1 MSRRGVVATSVLLA
15 WAAGLGLLL
24 VRELNPSSAAKLAE
38 VSMRIVPVTNFYMVE
53 DSGRHIGFASI
64 SIDTIPH
71 SLQVTEYVVTEADGG
86 PRHTAQ
92 LAVRLSRGLALREFE
107 STRTNG
113 TDTTRI
119 VGRVIDSSMVVSR
132 TGESHSVP
140 ITLPAFAGVIGATVT
155 LLIDEPS
162 VGATSS
168 IRMVDPLTGQ
178 LSMRPARIEAE
189 SLFVVLDSAVADSSG
204 RWFAVHKDTVRAWHL
219 VSNVAPAV
227 DAWVDAQGLIVQKR
241 LENGLVLRRMA
252 FELAFENW
260 RQAHPERA
268 VSVAADGNVVSGT
281 WLASGAPRPTMQ
293 LDTLRVRFGANI
305 PREFAARYG
314 RAYRAGGQ
322 QTFLRP
328 AEERLR
334 SRYKLPTT
342 DAWQSV
348 FTKELAPAPLVESDD
363 PAIARRALRLAG
375 DEKDPT
381 EVSRRIVAWVQDS
394 VQAKPGVASTGAVG
408 ALERRTG
415 DAREFALL
423 TTALA
428 RAAGVPAHP
437 VVGLLQ
443 HEGRFYMHTW
453 TEVYIGRWIPV
464 DAMLGQFPADASHLP
479 FLPGSADLSPDV
491 ARILTRL
498 PLTVVGAARSQ

>member
-1 MSRRGVVATSVLLA
+1 VSRRGVVATSVLVA
-15 WAAGLGLLL
+15 WAAGLALLL

-38 VSMRIVPVTNFYMVE
+38 VSLRIVPVTSFYAVE

-64 SIDTIPH
+64 SIDTVPH
-71 SLQVTEYVVTEADGG
+71 SLQVTEYLVTESEGG
-86 PRHTAQ
+86 PRRTDQ
-92 LAVRLSRGLALREFE
+92 LMVRLSRGLSLREFE
-107 STRTNG
+107 STRTKG

-119 VGRVIDSSMVVSR
+119 TGRVIDSTLVVSR
-132 TGESHSVP
+132 IAEVQTVP
-140 ITLPAFAGVIGATVT
+140 ITLPAFTGVIGATVT
-155 LLIDEPS
+155 LLLDEPR
-162 VGATSS
+162 VGATNS
-168 IRMVDPLTGQ
+168 IRAIDPQSGQ
-178 LSMRPARIEAE
+178 ASIRPATIEAE
-189 SLFVVLDSAVADSSG
+189 SLFVVVDSAVADSSG
-204 RWFAVHKDTVRAWHL
+204 RWFAVHRDTVRAWRL
-219 VSNVAPAV
+219 VATDAPTI
-227 DAWVDAQGLIVQKR
+227 DLWVDAQGLIVQSR
-241 LENGLVLRRMA
+241 LSNGLLLRRTA

-268 VSVAADGNVVSGT
+268 VSVSGDANVVSGT
-281 WLASGAPRPTMQ
+281 WLASGVARPTTQ
-293 LDTLRVRFGANI
+293 HDTLRVRFGPAI
-305 PREFAARYG
+305 PREFATRYG

-322 QTFLRP
+322 QTFIRP
-328 AEERLR
+328 SEARLR
-334 SRYKLPTT
+334 SRYQLPTT
-342 DAWQSV
+342 SQWQSA
-348 FTKELAPAPLVESDD
+348 FTRELSPAPTIESDD
-363 PAIARRALRLAG
+363 PAIARRAHRLAG

-381 EVSRRIVAWVQDS
+381 EIARQIVAWVYDS
-394 VQAKPGVASTGAVG
+394 LQARPGVAPTGASG
-408 ALERRTG
+408 ALERRSG

-437 VVGLLQ
+437 VAGLLQ

-453 TEVYIGRWIPV
+453 AEVYLGRWIPV

>member
-1 MSRRGVVATSVLLA
+1 MVATSVLLA

-38 VSMRIVPVTNFYMVE
+38 VSMRIVPVTNFYAVE

-64 SIDTIPH
+64 SIDTVPH
-71 SLQVTEYVVTEADGG
+71 ALQVTEYLVTESDGG
-86 PRHTAQ
+86 PRHTDQ
-92 LAVRLSRGLALREFE
+92 LTVRLSRGLSLREYE
-107 STRTNG
+107 STRTIG
-113 TDTTRI
+113 SDTTRI
-119 VGRVIDSSMVVSR
+119 TARVIDSSLVVSKKSD
-132 TGESHSVP
+132 THTTSV
-140 ITLPAFAGVIGATVT
+140 TLPAFTGVIGAAVT
-155 LLIDEPS
+155 ILIEEPE

-168 IRMVDPLTGQ
+168 IRMVDPITGQ

-189 SLFVVLDSAVADSSG
+189 SLFVVVDSAVADSSG
-204 RWFAVHKDTVRAWHL
+204 RWFAVHKDTVRAWRL
-219 VSNVAPAV
+219 VSTVAPSV
-227 DAWVDAQGLIVQKR
+227 DAWVDAQGLIVQRR
-241 LENGLVLRRMA
+241 LSNGLLLRRTA

-260 RQAHPERA
+260 RQAHPERV
-268 VSVAADGNVVSGT
+268 VSVRADANVVSGT
-281 WLASGAPRPTMQ
+281 WLASGAPRPTSE

-322 QTFLRP
+322 QTFIRNSD
-328 AEERLR
+328 ARLV

-342 DAWQSV
+342 ERWQSV
-348 FTKELAPAPLVESDD
+348 FRRELEPAQQVESDH
-363 PAIARRALRLAG
+363 PAIARRAHRLAG

-381 EVSRRIVAWVQDS
+381 EVSRRIVAWVRDS
-394 VQAKPGVASTGAVG
+394 LQAKPGVISTGALG

-423 TTALA
+423 TTAIA

-443 HEGRFYMHTW
+443 HEGRFYLHTW
-453 TEVYIGRWIPV
+453 AEVYVGRWIPV

-498 PLTVVGAARSQ
+498 PLTVVGAAKSQ